1 MINKVRY
8 GIPSFFDFASLYPS
22 AMKVWTINRNQIR
35 KIKIDK
41 IYGKTEDIRG
51 TNQGA

>member
-1 MINKVRY
+1 MIDKV
-8 GIPSFFDFASLYPS
+8 FNFDFASLYPT
-22 AMKVWTINRNQIR
+22 AMKVWTFGKNQIR